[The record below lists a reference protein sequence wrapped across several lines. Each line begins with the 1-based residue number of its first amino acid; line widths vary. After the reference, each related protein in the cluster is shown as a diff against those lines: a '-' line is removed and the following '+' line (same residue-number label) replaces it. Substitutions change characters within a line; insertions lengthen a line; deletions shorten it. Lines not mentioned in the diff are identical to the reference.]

1 MTPEASSRRTRSS
14 DARGESPTACASF
27 WMVERPS
34 RWSAARILTSM
45 RSNAGGR
52 LAAIDVCFPLG
63 VSYAFGQPVSAS
75 PEDAAPSLER
85 FILDWHGV
93 VERQPAAVGVDRL
106 PGDIACLLRS
116 EEDGNRRDLVGLADA
131 PERRAGQY
139 PAFGLLVGR
148 HRFEDVG
155 HDRARADSVDADAV
169 GRKRERHHLG

>member
-52 LAAIDVCFPLG
+52 LAAIDVCFPLD
-63 VSYAFGQPVSAS
+63 VGQFVGRAWAAARARYHTSRCRPRESGDLYSRGGGYGS
-75 PEDAAPSLER
+75 PLSRGRQYMSLCVGSRDIASLER
-85 FILDWHGV
+85 LVLDRHGV
-93 VERQPAAVGVDRL
+93 VEREPAAVGVDRF
-106 PGDIACLLRS
+106 PGDIACLRRS

-131 PERRAGQY
+131 PERRA
-139 PAFGLLVGR
+139 
-148 HRFEDVG
+148 
-155 HDRARADSVDADAV
+155 
-169 GRKRERHHLG
+169 

>member
-1 MTPEASSRRTRSS
+1 MTPEASRRRTRSS
-14 DARGESPTACASF
+14 DARGESPTVCANF

-52 LAAIDVCFPLG
+52 LAAIDVYFPLD
-63 VSYAFGQPVSAS
+63 VPHIFGRPACAL
-75 PEDAAPSLER
+75 PENAPPSVER
-85 FILDWHGV
+85 FILDRHGV
-93 VERQPAAVGVDRL
+93 VERQPGAVGVDRL

-139 PAFGLLVGR
+139 PALGLLVGR

-155 HDRARADSVDADAV
+155 HDRARADGVDADAV
-169 GRKRERHHLG
+169 GRKRERHHL